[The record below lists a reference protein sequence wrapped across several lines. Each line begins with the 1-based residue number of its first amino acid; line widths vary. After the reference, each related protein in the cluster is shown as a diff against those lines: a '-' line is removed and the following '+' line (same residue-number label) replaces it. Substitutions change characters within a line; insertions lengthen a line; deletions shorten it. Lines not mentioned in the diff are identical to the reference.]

1 MQEFWVFVN
10 GENKPTALE
19 ITKTSIKHKTIAWC
33 LGIIWRWKSYSLD
46 NLLIEWSFYSDG

>member
-1 MQEFWVFVN
+1 MHEFWVFVN

-19 ITKTSIKHKTIAWC
+19 ICQNEHKTIAWY